1 MNATAPRRSRAAL
14 VPAVLCLAALAT
26 LGFPGCPEDVTGPT
40 KGGSSSGLTMSNLWP
55 NDDGRF
61 WRYMTYSRPLEPELF
76 EYLPPNSTVPE
87 ITLGAARAL
96 LAQPVTVWG
105 GVTEQYQFQMQ
116 FVGMMTTNSGVTA
129 QNLLESYPDIV
140 LSVASLTGSAFP
152 ERLRDRI
159 AEARPDLRARL
170 GRPGADE
177 TGNARGWAASP
188 LFIHGYAWSKTT
200 ARIGT
205 YGDVDTL
212 LAWKFLES
220 NIHPGHTFRHQLVPS
235 LASGIW
241 LLASIER
248 VVAVDLPD
256 GVRAS
261 NALEVLYVVDYGV
274 GVAVDAMG
282 NVTGQ
287 YRQFDYGKVV
297 YVPGVGPVSDIERRM
312 AFLGANMTRGIHE
325 LELRLL
331 DTGLAPVMLAGAR
344 QSR

>member
-1 MNATAPRRSRAAL
+1 MNSTAPRRARAAL
-14 VPAVLCLAALAT
+14 VSAVLCTAALAT
-26 LGFPGCPEDVTGPT
+26 LGFPGCPDDVTGPT
-40 KGGSSSGLTMSNLWP
+40 KGGGSSGLSMSNLWP

-61 WRYMTYSRPLEPELF
+61 WLYRTYSSSIEPEPF

-96 LAQPVTVWG
+96 LAQPVTAWG
-105 GVTEQYQFQMQ
+105 GVTEQYRFQMQ
-116 FVGMMTTNSGVTA
+116 FAGTMTTGSGVTA
-129 QNLLESYPDIV
+129 QFLAESYPDIV
-140 LSVASLTGSAFP
+140 LSAASPTGSAFP

-170 GRPGADE
+170 GRPG
-177 TGNARGWAASP
+177 TGVAGRLAAGP

-220 NIHPGHTFRHQLVPS
+220 NVHPGHTFRHPLVPS
-235 LASGIW
+235 LASDIW
-241 LLASIER
+241 LLASVER
-248 VVAVDLPD
+248 LVTVDLPD
-256 GVRAS
+256 GGRVR
-261 NALEVLYVVDYGV
+261 NALEVLYVIDYGV

-297 YVPGVGPVSDIERRM
+297 YVPGVGPVSDLERRM
-312 AFLGANMTRGIHE
+312 AFLGANMTHGYQE
-325 LELRLL
+325 LELRLES
-331 DTGLAPVMLAGAR
+331 TGLAPVMLAGAGGWR
-344 QSR
+344 